1 MVTAGVYLL
10 CRLYP
15 LVSLSGVAML
25 SIAVVGAA
33 TALYAAT
40 CAATQREIKRVLA
53 YSTMSQVGFM
63 FLAVG
68 VGSVAGALFHLFTH
82 AFFKALLFMAAGGVI
97 HLAGGENDIQRMG
110 GIARQSKTLFALFL
124 LGALCLAGAPLTG
137 GFFSKDA
144 ILAAVAA
151 KGGPVALALLA
162 VGLYVAMLTAF
173 YTFRLVYLVF
183 PGVSRGAGGE
193 HHLPQLMLLP
203 LLPLA
208 LFGLAGGLL
217 NLPDHGWLAGWLGPW
232 AGAARHLPPASEW
245 GLAAASTVLVLAGW
259 LLARWRYRHGA
270 REEEGAFVLFLRSGW
285 QADALVE
292 RWLLRPFA
300 AISRFCHLGIDRA
313 VIDDTLEMTAQAT
326 LSLGERLRLLASGRV
341 SHYLSG
347 VAWGLLLLIGWLL
360 LASVGG

>member
-1 MVTAGVYLL
+1 
-10 CRLYP
+10 
-15 LVSLSGVAML
+15 
-25 SIAVVGAA
+25 
-33 TALYAAT
+33 
-40 CAATQREIKRVLA
+40 
-53 YSTMSQVGFM
+53 
-63 FLAVG
+63 
-68 VGSVAGALFHLFTH
+68 
-82 AFFKALLFMAAGGVI
+82 
-97 HLAGGENDIQRMG
+97 MG

-124 LGALCLAGAPLTG
+124 VGSLCLAGAPLTG

-151 KGGPVALALLA
+151 KGGAVAFALLA

-183 PGVSRGAGGE
+183 PGAPRGEGEGGG
-193 HHLPQLMLLP
+193 HHLPQLMLWP
-203 LLPLA
+203 LWPLWPLA
-208 LFGLAGGLL
+208 LLGLAGGLL
-217 NLPDHGWLAGWLGPW
+217 NLPGHGWLAAWLGPW
-232 AGAARHLPPASEW
+232 AGETRHLPPASEW
-245 GLAAASTVLVLAGW
+245 GLAAASSVLVLCGW

-270 REEEGAFVLFLRSGW
+270 REEEGRLALFLRSGW

-326 LSLGERLRLLASGRV
+326 LGLGERLRLLASGRV

-347 VAWGLLLLIGWLL
+347 VAWGLLLLVGWLL